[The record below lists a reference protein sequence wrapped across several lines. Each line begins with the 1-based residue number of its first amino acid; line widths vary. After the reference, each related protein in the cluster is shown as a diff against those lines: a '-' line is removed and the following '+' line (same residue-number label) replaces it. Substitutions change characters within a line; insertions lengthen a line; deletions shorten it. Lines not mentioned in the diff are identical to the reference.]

1 MKSLYH
7 PNSVDARKNY
17 ILVTFEYLSKNLKN
31 NLSINS
37 ILFQKN
43 KERQNIS
50 KVAYG

>member
-7 PNSVDARKNY
+7 PNSVY